1 MEVLILIT
9 PNWEKEFHVHTNA
22 SNSVVGVMLAQN
34 MDGKCDQLIAYALR
48 LLSTMERSY
57 IMLEREMLAMVTPF
71 INSTTTF
78 LTKEMFFML
87 TTWP

>member
-1 MEVLILIT
+1 
-9 PNWEKEFHVHTNA
+9 
-22 SNSVVGVMLAQN
+22 MLAQN